1 MDDNKCLDFEKV
13 DCYRFVSAKS
23 FERYLQT
30 MLQTDV
36 IFDGKKPMAQNVTLV
51 CVHQGGKRQL
61 KVFPWNQLLVQ
72 QSERN
77 DLIMVLT
84 QLYGENWHDLCYANV
99 SIPNDKII
107 NWDSVL
113 HECVDFFK
121 QMEQQMFYPVI
132 VTIGNEQQPYLKIIS
147 LK

>member
-1 MDDNKCLDFEKV
+1 MDDNKCLDFEKI
-13 DCYRFVSAKS
+13 DCYRFVGAKS

-36 IFDGKKPMAQNVTLV
+36 IFDENQSIAQNVTLV
-51 CVHQGGKRQL
+51 CVHQDGERQL

-77 DLIMVLT
+77 DLVMVLT

-99 SIPNDKII
+99 SIPNDKIT
-107 NWDSVL
+107 NWNSVL
-113 HECVDFFK
+113 HGCVDFLT
-121 QMEQQMFYPVI
+121 QMEQQEFYPVI
-132 VTIGNEQQPYLKIIS
+132 VTIGNRQQPYLKIVS